1 MKSFDDKERRTL
13 VSDERRTLA
22 PEEPRHTLVPEEPRH
37 TLVPEEPRRTVV
49 TDDRR
54 TVNIGAGD
62 AARPQSHTLP
72 HEAPTLGRGT
82 PLDRYV
88 VLDPLGEGGMG
99 MVYAAYDSV
108 LDRKVALKLLPPGDP
123 DGGPEMTSGRARL
136 LREAQAMARLS
147 HPNVVAVYD
156 VHQHDSQV
164 FMAMELVDGQTLLQW
179 EREQPRSWRE
189 LLTAY
194 LAAGRGLAAAHTAG
208 LVHRDFKPTNVLVG
222 KDGRVRVTDFGLA
235 RPHNA
240 PPEPVSDT
248 AAPAPDT
255 SPVKTHSL
263 LELNLT
269 QRGAVLGTP
278 AYMAP
283 EQFRGATA
291 DARSDQFSFAVSLWE
306 ALYGV
311 RPFEGAS
318 PSERR
323 ENVLAGRINPPPPYS
338 KVPPWVNRAMLRAL
352 NTAPEARYPSL
363 DALLT
368 ILERDPARVR
378 RRWLAVA
385 GLGLLVTGS
394 GVLAWSTWHQRQA
407 QLCTGGPEKLVGIWD
422 ARSKA
427 AIEKAFFATGRDYA
441 RDTWVR
447 VREALDAYTGEWRN
461 MYQDTCA
468 ATRIR
473 GEQSEAVMSLR
484 MACLEGRR
492 QELAALTEVFTD
504 ADETVVEKA
513 IFATSSLRRL
523 WGCADVEAL
532 MSEVKPP
539 EDATTRKAVEAVR
552 AQLARVKALTEAGKF
567 KEALELATEVAQKAP
582 TLGYSPVHA
591 EALFMQAWVQIISGE
606 NKGVPPLL
614 TDSLWLAHASRH
626 DSVATSAAVRLM
638 GYYSQRGPEEETRRW
653 ESFAQASLDRL
664 GENGELRAIYH
675 NNRGLSFYQQG
686 HFAEAYESF
695 DKAFA
700 LAEQTLGPAHST
712 TLRYASN
719 SLAALGNLD
728 RMDESLRALETL
740 VSVGESNLG
749 PLHPFLVQPM
759 MNLSNTYVIQGRL
772 ADARRIL
779 DRVREIVKRAFRP
792 NSEEW
797 AHYHLSAG
805 ELDSE
810 QGRDAESLEHYEEAA
825 RLYRTLTGPES
836 PDALQSLVRV
846 AEAQMSLERL
856 NQSQQTFQQ
865 VLELTKKDPQQQEHI
880 YTQALSGLATLHAVR
895 GQHDKALRLRQQVLE
910 LRERFLGSEHFNTSL
925 IRMDV
930 ANSQLELGQPARALT
945 LFEQVRTLFEKTAD
959 LESPVGALLM
969 AGKGEALR
977 KLGRATEAIPLLESA
992 LQIVANH
999 KGRPEYQATV
1009 QSALARALWDARQT
1023 PERVLKLAMAAR
1035 ATYARTPIL
1044 RANELAQLDAV
1055 LKRYEPKSAPPEAMA
1070 HPAPP

>member
-1 MKSFDDKERRTL
+1 MTSFDDKERRTL
-13 VSDERRTLA
+13 VNDERR
-22 PEEPRHTLVPEEPRH
+22 

-49 TDDRR
+49 ADDRR
-54 TVNIGAGD
+54 TVNIGTGD
-62 AARPQSHTLP
+62 APGPASGARPDGTP
-72 HEAPTLGRGT
+72 NEAPTGTPTLGRGT

-88 VLDPLGEGGMG
+88 VLEPLGEGGMG

-108 LDRKVALKLLPPGDP
+108 LDRKVALKLLPPGEL
-123 DGGPEMTSGRARL
+123 DGGPEVSSGRARL

-147 HPNVVAVYD
+147 HPNVVAIYD
-156 VHQHDSQV
+156 VHQHESQV

-179 EREQPRSWRE
+179 EREKPRTWRE

-194 LAAGRGLAAAHTAG
+194 LAAGRGLAAAHAAG

-222 KDGRVRVTDFGLA
+222 RDGRVRVTDFGLA

-240 PPEPVSDT
+240 PVEQTSDAT
-248 AAPAPDT
+248 PDT
-255 SPVKTHSL
+255 SPVKAHSL

-306 ALYGV
+306 ALHGV
-311 RPFEGAS
+311 RPFEGTS

-363 DALLT
+363 DALLAV
-368 ILERDPARVR
+368 LERDPARVR
-378 RRWLAVA
+378 RRALAIA
-385 GLGLLVTGS
+385 ALGLLVTGS
-394 GVLAWSTWHQRQA
+394 AALAWTTWNQRQA
-407 QLCTGGPEKLVGIWD
+407 QLCTGGAAKLVGIWD
-422 ARSKA
+422 APRKA

-447 VREALDAYTGEWRN
+447 VREALDTYTHEWQE
-461 MYQDTCA
+461 MHQDTCA

-473 GEQSEAVMSLR
+473 GEQSEDVMSLR

-492 QELAALTEVFTD
+492 QELAALSEVFTD

-539 EDATTRKAVEAVR
+539 EDTTTRRAVETVR
-552 AQLARVKALTEAGKF
+552 AQLARVKALTTAGKL
-567 KEALELATEVAQKAP
+567 KESLELATEVSEQAP

-591 EALFMQAWVQIISGE
+591 ESLFTQAWVQIISGE
-606 NKGVPPLL
+606 NQGVPPLL
-614 TDSLWLAHASRH
+614 TEALWLAHASRH
-626 DSVATSAAVRLM
+626 DAIATAAAVRLM
-638 GYYSQRGPEEETRRW
+638 GYYAQRGPEEESRHW
-653 ESFAQASLDRL
+653 QAFALASLDRL
-664 GENGELRAIYH
+664 GANGELRAIYH
-675 NNRGLSFYQQG
+675 NNRGMAFYAQG
-686 HFAEAYESF
+686 NFAEAYESF

-712 TLRYASN
+712 TLRYATN

-740 VSVGESNLG
+740 VSVGERNLG

-759 MNLSNTYVIQGRL
+759 MNLSSTYVMQGRL

-810 QGRDAESLEHYEEAA
+810 QGRDAESLEHYQEAA
-825 RLYRTLTGPES
+825 RLYGTLAGPES
-836 PDALQSLVRV
+836 TDALQSLVRV
-846 AEAQMSLERL
+846 AEAQMALERL
-856 NQSQQTFQQ
+856 GQAQQTFQR

-880 YTQALSGLATLHAVR
+880 YTQALNGLAALHSVR
-895 GQHDKALRLRQQVLE
+895 GQHDKALKLHQQVLE
-910 LRERFLGSEHFNTSL
+910 LRERFLGAEHFNTSL
-925 IRMDV
+925 IRMDI
-930 ANSQLELGQPARALT
+930 ANSLLEMGQPARALA
-945 LFEQVRTLFEKTAD
+945 LFEQVRVLFEKTTD
-959 LESPVGALLM
+959 LESPVGALLL
-969 AGKGEALR
+969 AGKSESLCN
-977 KLGRATEAIPLLESA
+977 LGRPGEAIPLLERA
-992 LQIVANH
+992 LQIVGNH
-999 KGRPEYQATV
+999 KGRPEYLALV
-1009 QSALARALWDARQT
+1009 QSVLARALWNTGQQ
-1023 PERVLKLAMAAR
+1023 PERVQKLAAAAR

-1044 RANELAQLDAV
+1044 RASELAQLDAL
-1055 LKRYEPKSAPPEAMA
+1055 LKRYEPKTPPPDAMA
-1070 HPAPP
+1070 QPTAP

>member
-1 MKSFDDKERRTL
+1 MTSFDDKERRTL
-13 VSDERRTLA
+13 VSDEGEGRR
-22 PEEPRHTLVPEEPRH
+22 

-54 TVNIGAGD
+54 TVNIGTGD
-62 AARPQSHTLP
+62 APGPASGARPDGAAP
-72 HEAPTLGRGT
+72 EAPTLGRGT

-88 VLDPLGEGGMG
+88 VLEPLGEGGMG

-108 LDRKVALKLLPPGDP
+108 LDRKVALKLLPPGGL
-123 DGGPEMTSGRARL
+123 DGGPEVSSGRARL

-147 HPNVVAVYD
+147 HPNVVAIYD

-179 EREQPRSWRE
+179 EREKPRSWRE

-194 LAAGRGLAAAHTAG
+194 LAAGRGLAAAHAAG

-240 PPEPVSDT
+240 PAELGAEP
-248 AAPAPDT
+248 PAPDT
-255 SPVKTHSL
+255 GPIKGHSL

-269 QRGAVLGTP
+269 QRGAVMGTP

-311 RPFEGAS
+311 RPFEGTS
-318 PSERR
+318 SSERR

-338 KVPPWVNRAMLRAL
+338 KVPPWVMRALLRAL
-352 NTAPEARYPSL
+352 NTAPDARYPSL
-363 DALLT
+363 DALLA
-368 ILERDPARVR
+368 ILERDPALVR
-378 RRWLAVA
+378 RRGLAIA
-385 GLGLLVTGS
+385 ALGLLVTGS
-394 GVLAWSTWHQRQA
+394 AALAWTTWNQRQA
-407 QLCTGGPEKLVGIWD
+407 QLCTGGAAKLVGIWD
-422 ARSKA
+422 APRKA
-427 AIEKAFFATGRDYA
+427 SIEKAFFATGRDYA

-447 VREALDAYTGEWRN
+447 VREALDTYTHDWQE
-461 MYQDTCA
+461 MHQDTCA

-492 QELAALTEVFTD
+492 QELAALTEVFSD

-539 EDATTRKAVEAVR
+539 EDATTRRSVEAVR

-567 KEALELATEVAQKAP
+567 KEALELATDVAQRAP
-582 TLGYSPVHA
+582 TLGYKPVHA

-614 TDSLWLAHASRH
+614 TEALWLAHASRH
-626 DSVATSAAVRLM
+626 DAVAAASSVRLM
-638 GYYSQRGPEEETRRW
+638 GYYNQRGPVEEATRW
-653 ESFAQASLDRL
+653 QEFAQASLDRL
-664 GENGELRAIYH
+664 GENGELRAIYY
-675 NNRGLSFYQQG
+675 NNRGLAFYQQG
-686 HFAEAYESF
+686 NFAEAYESF

-712 TLRYASN
+712 TLRYSTN

-740 VSVGESNLG
+740 VSVGERNLG

-759 MNLSNTYVIQGRL
+759 MNLSNTYVMQGRL
-772 ADARRIL
+772 VDARRIL
-779 DRVREIVKRAFRP
+779 DRVREILKRAFRP

-797 AHYHLSAG
+797 AHYHLAAG

-836 PDALQSLVRV
+836 TDALQSLVRV
-846 AEAQMSLERL
+846 AEAQMALERL
-856 NQSQQTFQQ
+856 GQSEKTFQQ
-865 VLELTKKDPQQQEHI
+865 VLELTKTKTKKDPQQQEHI
-880 YTQALSGLATLHAVR
+880 YTQALGGLATLHTVR
-895 GQHDKALRLRQQVLE
+895 GQHDKALKLRQQVLE
-910 LRERFLGSEHFNTSL
+910 LREKFLGAEHFNTSL
-925 IRMDV
+925 IRMDI
-930 ANSQLELGQPARALT
+930 ANSQLDLGQPARALA
-945 LFEQVRTLFEKTAD
+945 LFEQVLTLFEKTAD
-959 LESPVGALLM
+959 MESPVGALLM

-977 KLGRATEAIPLLESA
+977 KLGKVSEALPLLENA
-992 LQIVANH
+992 LQIAAKH
-999 KGRPEYQATV
+999 KGRPEYLATV
-1009 QSALARALWDARQT
+1009 QSALARTLWDAGQQ
-1023 PERVLKLAMAAR
+1023 PERVLKLATEAR

-1055 LKRYEPKSAPPEAMA
+1055 LKRYEPKTAPPGPMA
-1070 HPAPP
+1070 HPSPP

>member
-1 MKSFDDKERRTL
+1 MTSFDDKERRTL
-13 VSDERRTLA
+13 VNDERR
-22 PEEPRHTLVPEEPRH
+22 

-54 TVNIGAGD
+54 TVNIGTRDAPGPGGD
-62 AARPQSHTLP
+62 ARPHGAPGEASS
-72 HEAPTLGRGT
+72 EAPTLGRGT

-108 LDRKVALKLLPPGDP
+108 LDRKVALKLLPPGEV
-123 DGGPEMTSGRARL
+123 DGGPEMSSGRARL

-147 HPNVVAVYD
+147 HPNVVAIYD

-179 EREQPRSWRE
+179 EREKPRTWRE
-189 LLTAY
+189 LLAAF
-194 LAAGRGLAAAHTAG
+194 LEAGRGLAAAHAAG

-235 RPHNA
+235 RPHNTPA
-240 PPEPVSDT
+240 EQASE
-248 AAPAPDT
+248 AAPDN
-255 SPVKTHSL
+255 SPVKGHSL

-311 RPFEGAS
+311 RPFEGTS

-338 KVPPWVNRAMLRAL
+338 KVPPWVNRALLRAL

-363 DALLT
+363 DALLAV
-368 ILERDPARVR
+368 LERDPARVR
-378 RRWLAVA
+378 RRALAIA
-385 GLGLLVTGS
+385 ALGLLVTGS
-394 GVLAWSTWHQRQA
+394 AALAWTTWQQRQA
-407 QLCTGGPEKLVGIWD
+407 QLCTGGAAKLVGIWD
-422 ARSKA
+422 APRKMT
-427 AIEKAFFATGRDYA
+427 IEKAFFATGRDYA

-447 VREALDAYTGEWRN
+447 VREALDTYTREWQEMHR
-461 MYQDTCA
+461 DTCA

-473 GEQSEAVMSLR
+473 GEQSEDVMSLR

-492 QELAALTEVFTD
+492 QELAALTEVFSD

-539 EDATTRKAVEAVR
+539 EDANTRGAVEAVR
-552 AQLARVKALTEAGKF
+552 AQLARVKALTTAGKL
-567 KEALELATEVAQKAP
+567 KEALELATEVAKKAP

-591 EALFMQAWVQIISGE
+591 EALFTQAWVQIIAGE
-606 NKGVPPLL
+606 NQGVPPLL
-614 TDSLWLAHASRH
+614 TEALWLAHASRH
-626 DSVATSAAVRLM
+626 DTIAAAAAVRLM
-638 GYYSQRGPEEETRRW
+638 GYYAQRGPEEETRRW
-653 ESFAQASLDRL
+653 QSFALASLDRL

-675 NNRGLSFYQQG
+675 NNRGMAFYAQG
-686 HFAEAYESF
+686 NFAEAYESF

-712 TLRYASN
+712 TLRYATN

-728 RMDESLRALETL
+728 RMDESLLALETL
-740 VSVGESNLG
+740 VSVGERNLG

-759 MNLSNTYVIQGRL
+759 MNLSSTYVMQGRL

-810 QGRDAESLEHYEEAA
+810 QGRDAEALEHYQEAA
-825 RLYRTLTGPES
+825 RLYGTLAGLES
-836 PDALQSLVRV
+836 TDALQSLVRV

-856 NQSQQTFQQ
+856 GQAKQTFQQ
-865 VLELTKKDPQQQEHI
+865 VLELTKKEPQQQEHI
-880 YTQALSGLATLHAVR
+880 YTQALNGLANLHTVR
-895 GQHDKALRLRQQVLE
+895 GQHDKALKLHQQVLE
-910 LRERFLGSEHFNTSL
+910 LRERFLGADHFNTSL

-930 ANSQLELGQPARALT
+930 ANSLLEMGQPARALT
-945 LFEQVRTLFEKTAD
+945 LFEQVRVLFEKTAD
-959 LESPVGALLM
+959 LESPVGALLL

-977 KLGRATEAIPLLESA
+977 KLGRTGEAIPLLERA
-992 LQIVANH
+992 LEIVGNH
-999 KGRPEYQATV
+999 KGRPEYLALV
-1009 QSALARALWDARQT
+1009 QSALARALWNTGQQ
-1023 PERVLKLAMAAR
+1023 PERVQKLAAAAR
-1035 ATYARTPIL
+1035 AIYARTPIL
-1044 RANELAQLDAV
+1044 RASELAQLDAV
-1055 LKRYEPKSAPPEAMA
+1055 LKRYEPKTPPPGAMAQPSAP
-1070 HPAPP
+1070 